1 LSLLLGIPTFF
12 VILAILI
19 LVHELGHFTMAKLN
33 GVRVDEFGLG
43 FPPRLKTWRRGGT
56 LYSINAIPLGGF
68 VKMLGENGEDNQP
81 DSFGAKAPWRR
92 LIILAAGPT
101 MNLLLATAVLFV
113 VFVTGTPKSIAV
125 ITKVT
130 PDSPARHA
138 GLRVGDR
145 ILSLDG
151 TKVQYLDDLQTGAQ
165 EHQGQRVE
173 LGVQRGSH
181 RFNVFLVPRV
191 NPPPTKGRIGVEMG
205 KTSTVRYGPQEALG
219 QALGQLGQMAGTLP
233 TLVSNIANQSGGQV
247 AGPIGIA
254 QVTTQVVHQEPQN
267 GLGSLFSFMALLSA
281 NLGILNLLP
290 IPALDGGRIV
300 FVLVSWARRRNLDP
314 ELEGVIHMVGM
325 AVLLLLILVVSYQDV
340 VRWVSGGSF

>member
-12 VILAILI
+12 IILAILI
-19 LVHELGHFTMAKLN
+19 MVHELGHFTMAKLN

-56 LYSINAIPLGGF
+56 LYSVNAIPLGGF
-68 VKMLGENGEDNQP
+68 VKMLGENGEDNEP
-81 DSFGAKAPWRR
+81 DSFGSKAPWRR
-92 LIILAAGPT
+92 LVILAAGPA
-101 MNLLLATAVLFV
+101 MNLLLATLVLFA
-113 VFVTGTPKSIAV
+113 VFLSGTPKSIAV
-125 ITKVT
+125 ITKVA
-130 PDSPARHA
+130 PGSPAQHA

-151 TKVQYLDDLQTGAQ
+151 AKVQYLEDLQSSSQA
-165 EHQGQRVE
+165 HQGQRVA
-173 LGVQRGSH
+173 LQVRRGSRTLTVH
-181 RFNVFLVPRV
+181 LIPRV
-191 NPPPTKGRIGVEMG
+191 NPPPTKGRIGVEMS
-205 KTSTVRYGPQEALG
+205 KTTTVRYGPSDALR
-219 QALGQLGQMAGTLP
+219 QATGQLGDMVGTLP
-233 TLVSNIANQSGGQV
+233 TLAQNIANHNGGQV

-267 GLGSLFSFMALLSA
+267 GLGSLFFFMALLSA

-300 FVLVSWARRRNLDP
+300 FVLISWVRHRNLDP
-314 ELEGVIHMVGM
+314 EVEGIIHAVGM
-325 AVLLLLILVVSYQDV
+325 AVLLLLILIVSYQDV